1 MMIKYCLA
9 PLFLLSLLVCE
20 WVGPSAVWIFFF
32 SFSAFVIIGDTLF
45 GNDRVQ
51 FQNAE
56 NKFNPILYFI
66 LPLLFVKL
74 FNITLLG
81 VNDSQSIIAKI
92 VSTDTLFLG
101 WQRSYTNLDLLGV
114 ILSSGLLIGGIGTVV
129 GHELVHRKKNSL
141 GFKVSNWLLAIT
153 WDPAFGIEHVHGH
166 HKNVATYNDPES
178 ARRGEGVYSF
188 IFRSTVGTLK
198 NAWHWESERLA
209 QKGVN
214 TVSFQN
220 QMIQVYI
227 RSAIITGLIS
237 LGGSI
242 SIVVYFGSVVWAKML
257 LETVNYL
264 EHYGLVRI
272 PGTVIEPKHSWN
284 SNHRIS
290 SYILYNLTRHSAHH
304 EKGTLPFWKL
314 DANKNAPMLPYGYLT
329 MVYFILILPWKYRTI
344 MAKKLQDWDTR
355 YASED
360 ELKLIGQLEK

>member
-1 MMIKYCLA
+1 MKKRRDYKEEIRVLIVLIIVAFTIKTSVAEIYVV
-9 PLFLLSLLVCE
+9 PTPSME
-20 WVGPSAVWIFFF
+20 DTIMVG
-32 SFSAFVIIGDTLF
+32 DMLF
-45 GNDRVQ
+45 GNDHIQ
-51 FQNAE
+51 IQNAE
-56 NKFNPILYFI
+56 NKLNPILYFI

-81 VNDSQSIIAKI
+81 VTNSQSIIAN
-92 VSTDTLFLG
+92 VLSSDTLFLG
-101 WQRSYTNLDLLGV
+101 WQRSYTNLDLLGI

-198 NAWHWESERLA
+198 NAWNWESERLA
-209 QKGVN
+209 QKGIS
-214 TVSFQN
+214 TISFQN

-242 SIVVYFGSVVWAKML
+242 SIVVYFGSVVWAKIL

-290 SYILYNLTRHSAHH
+290 SYILYILTINFMLNLFMFLNLLLVHKVEYDSNDVVH
-304 EKGTLPFWKL
+304 E
-314 DANKNAPMLPYGYLT
+314 
-329 MVYFILILPWKYRTI
+329 V
-344 MAKKLQDWDTR
+344 
-355 YASED
+355 
-360 ELKLIGQLEK
+360 